1 MVYIDGVLSI
11 PDATPCDKTIL
22 FLQAVGA
29 SIRIFDLLDRVPK
42 VPNEGGDVYDPMD
55 GRKLNTFEP

>member
-1 MVYIDGVLSI
+1 MTNGSLMKVE
-11 PDATPCDKTIL
+11 
-22 FLQAVGA
+22 

-55 GRKLNTFEP
+55 GRKFNTIDFHH